1 MVISAGNGTISYNTQ
16 FPSSIQSGFQS
27 KITMSLIGVGP
38 YYVKELILR
47 ITCDLL
53 EDVSIEDFPTMGYFK
68 QSVPMIEMGCWHIYI
83 WNIPV
88 MFEYFGVLTYFDLD
102 VLNVPS
108 FNTSPLGPLD
118 SAIFCGRRTRTA
130 SERLYCRAISGC
142 GRNQHW
148 EAALAHFS
156 DFQDWNR

>member
-83 WNIPV
+83 YGI
-88 MFEYFGVLTYFDLD
+88 
-102 VLNVPS
+102 
-108 FNTSPLGPLD
+108 SP
-118 SAIFCGRRTRTA
+118 
-130 SERLYCRAISGC
+130 
-142 GRNQHW
+142 
-148 EAALAHFS
+148 
-156 DFQDWNR
+156 